1 MLSIKYIY
9 KGKAGKRETYIY
21 HCQQKWPALPSQPI
35 WLKLDLTE
43 KKRDEIDKAV
53 STKHKVF
60 RPAKF
65 FWFLTIYRQNQCQI
79 HWSPLM
85 SEPIPEHH
93 PIHCIT
99 NTFSDVIGLINTCN
113 DFRSWYIYL
122 YTATPALII
131 LHVLNTCI
139 YMKTSPGL
147 LNLCDIAK
155 FYWHTCNIQI

>member
-65 FWFLTIYRQNQCQI
+65 FWFLTIIGRISVKYIEVLWCLNQYQN
-79 HWSPLM
+79 
-85 SEPIPEHH
+85 
-93 PIHCIT
+93 IT
-99 NTFSDVIGLINTCN
+99 LSIV
-113 DFRSWYIYL
+113 
-122 YTATPALII
+122 
-131 LHVLNTCI
+131 
-139 YMKTSPGL
+139 
-147 LNLCDIAK
+147 
-155 FYWHTCNIQI
+155 